1 MQRLLWRIQHQDLIM
16 GCCEEKDGAELEYS
30 ELPGFRN
37 QINVLSDWL
46 TDPWRGGLWGKD
58 E

>member
-1 MQRLLWRIQHQDLIM
+1 M

-37 QINVLSDWL
+37 QINDQSESSD
-46 TDPWRGGLWGKD
+46 
-58 E
+58 